1 MEDGVCQTR
10 WAIANWAMAAPA
22 VTFNALPTV
31 PMHRGAC
38 IALRCATDEY
48 SGRLPAQRQNVSL
61 QGLLEIKN
69 TRRPWEGPML
79 LGINLP

>member
-22 VTFNALPTV
+22 VTSNTV
-31 PMHRGAC
+31 STVTIHRGAFVAVC
-38 IALRCATDEY
+38 SATDEH
-48 SGRLPAQRQNVSL
+48 SGRLPAQRTIVSL